1 MTERVEAVR
10 EAVGDAAE
18 IGVDFHAK
26 LEEPAKAA
34 ELAQAIEPFRPMF
47 IEEPIRP
54 GSHTVMAE
62 ARRAMNLPV
71 ATGESLYGK
80 HEFQALIEAQGADLL
95 QPDILLC
102 GGMTEIRKI
111 AALAEAHML
120 SLAPHNPFGGL
131 SSVATAH
138 FGAATPNFLIMESP
152 QTVGPRAEASALRQ
166 SFLARR
172 HRDRGRLCQTA
183 AGSGLGRD
191 AQRGTRGATPLPIV
205 ATPRAGEGRRRLRLL
220 LGAADMDWAPRY
232 SVGLYHHLGMV
243 DGPSLDQIDEAFRA
257 VDQIPDL
264 AGIEFFSGTCVT
276 LDNAHQVK
284 QRLDDRGLQCSM
296 IHHGEPY
303 IRGSFPWA
311 AYTSPDAAERREAID
326 MCLHAVE
333 VARALGGLGVY
344 VFTPMDGADY
354 PFQQDFRAA
363 RERTLDALREI
374 CAAAG
379 DLKVALEFR
388 PYQPRGWATVGSMS
402 KTLEIIGELNLPNL
416 GAQLEVS
423 HTFMSGENAA
433 QAAWEAARRGLLY
446 HVHLNDTQL
455 AARPVDHLR
464 QQPPVGVAGAA
475 PLAARG
481 RLSATTWAWTWS
493 GRARSRSAA
502 RSSSSRTPTSCCACS
517 TRSTPRRWPT
527 PWAATTSWT
536 RRSSCGA
543 RCAKP
548 RDESSQ

>member
-1 MTERVEAVR
+1 MRRSATRR
-10 EAVGDAAE
+10 RS
-18 IGVDFHAK
+18 GVDFHAK
-26 LEEPAKAA
+26 LEEPFKAA
-34 ELAQAIEPFRPMF
+34 EMARAIEPYRPMF

-152 QTVGPRAEASALRQ
+152 QTVGPRADASALRE
-166 SFLARR
+166 SFTNGGIEIEGGYVKLPQGPGWGVTLNEALVAQHPYQAWRR
-172 HRDRGRLCQTA
+172 PVPD
-183 AGSGLGRD
+183 
-191 AQRGTRGATPLPIV
+191 
-205 ATPRAGEGRRRLRLL
+205 EGRRRLRLL
-220 LGAADMDWAPRY
+220 LGAAGMDWTPKY
-232 SVGLYHHLGMV
+232 SVGLYHHLGMA
-243 DGPSLDQIDEAFRA
+243 DGPSMDEIDEAFRA

-333 VARALGGLGVY
+333 VARALDGLGVY

-388 PYQPRGWATVGSMS
+388 PYLPRGWATVGSMS

-455 AARPVDHLR
+455 PQDLSTIFASSHLWESLEMLHWLR
-464 QQPPVGVAGAA
+464 EADYPHYLGMDVV
-475 PLAARG
+475 
-481 RLSATTWAWTWS
+481 WT
-493 GRARSRSAA
+493 REEPIRSAQQFVSNTNYLLRVLDA
-502 RSSSSRTPTSCCACS
+502 IDADALADAMGRNDILDTQELVWRALRETS
-517 TRSTPRRWPT
+517 
-527 PWAATTSWT
+527 
-536 RRSSCGA
+536 
-543 RCAKP
+543 
-548 RDESSQ
+548 